1 MNSDA
6 DKTIRFEGA
15 VPQFTAP
22 DVVQTAEYFIKS
34 QCAPLSSR
42 PQHKL
47 PPCSEAITNKGE
59 NSMRLRSL
67 LLACLVISSAVSV
80 AAQSGGAAADPLSGT
95 WIGYMGPGA
104 TPQFAITLELTLDG
118 KGAVSGALLGLPSP
132 GEIKA
137 GTFDPKTGALKLE
150 AAPKGDSGIRLVLEG
165 TVVLGAATGRVSG
178 DNQTGV
184 FKITKKGAEESA
196 PAQPPGANDTVAAL
210 RKNFG
215 EVSGWVMKAAELAP
229 ADKYNY
235 RPAPTVRTFG
245 QLVAHVADSYNYY
258 CARAAGRDAQWSDAI
273 EKGATDKA
281 TLVQKLKQA
290 SEACNAAYVGGQAG
304 PLLEN
309 VGHTNLHYGNIFT
322 YLRILGLT
330 PPSS

>member
-1 MNSDA
+1 
-6 DKTIRFEGA
+6 
-15 VPQFTAP
+15 
-22 DVVQTAEYFIKS
+22 
-34 QCAPLSSR
+34 
-42 PQHKL
+42 
-47 PPCSEAITNKGE
+47 
-59 NSMRLRSL
+59 MRLRSL

-80 AAQSGGAAADPLSGT
+80 AAQSGGAAADSLSGT

-104 TPQFAITLELTLDG
+104 TPQFAITLELKFDG
-118 KGAVSGALLGLPSP
+118 KGAVSGTLLGLPSP

-150 AAPKGDSGIRLVLEG
+150 AAPKGDSGVRLVLEG

-184 FKITKKGAEESA
+184 FKITKKGAEESV
-196 PAQPPGANDTVAAL
+196 PAKPPGANDTVVAL

-290 SEACNAAYVGGQAG
+290 SEACNASYVGGQAG

-309 VGHTNLHYGNIFT
+309 VGHTNLHYGNIIT